1 MHYPLA
7 RFYIRRVRIPNK
19 SDLLPAIIAAGY
31 RVEPCEGLLDTTSVV
46 EFIIDCGENIR
57 KVSEISMWEQL
68 HLAAFLQENWS
79 DNQVSATISF
89 DPEQEASQIKHA
101 LDYFQYKLKGVS
113 FLPNSSG
120 TYPQMP
126 YEEIDEETYNERYIA
141 PDALVRALNSVMQEA
156 PQEPEREDF
165 CDGDTCTARPKAKR
179 VEELSA
185 SSTADDAQ

>member
-1 MHYPLA
+1 MHYPIA
-7 RFYIRRVRIPNK
+7 RFYIRRVRIPNT

-31 RVEPCEGLLDTTSVV
+31 KVEPCEGLLDTTSVV

-68 HLAAFLQENWS
+68 HLAAFLQKNWS

-89 DPEQEASQIKHA
+89 DEEREASQIKHA
-101 LDYFQYKLKGVS
+101 LDYFQYELKGVS
-113 FLPNSSG
+113 FLPNSTG
-120 TYPQMP
+120 TYAQMP

-165 CDGDTCTARPKAKR
+165 CDGDKCKMPPKAKR